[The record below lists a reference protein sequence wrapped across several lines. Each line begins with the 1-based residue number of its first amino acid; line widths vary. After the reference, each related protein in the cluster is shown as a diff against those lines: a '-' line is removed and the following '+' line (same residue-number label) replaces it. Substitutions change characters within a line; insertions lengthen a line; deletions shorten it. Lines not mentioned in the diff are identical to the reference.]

1 MFETED
7 PGKFRVHMG
16 EEVVFIDDDG
26 TDEVYDGPGIMI
38 LGHDDKSI
46 RIITARTEKRAD
58 RMLVLRGELHE
69 LSRLSIR
76 IPESILIISR
86 RSCGIGSGWNF
97 PDRGSG

>member
-69 LSRLSIR
+69 LSRFIYKDSREYFDHFPQELRDRIGLELS
-76 IPESILIISR
+76 
-86 RSCGIGSGWNF
+86 G
-97 PDRGSG
+97 